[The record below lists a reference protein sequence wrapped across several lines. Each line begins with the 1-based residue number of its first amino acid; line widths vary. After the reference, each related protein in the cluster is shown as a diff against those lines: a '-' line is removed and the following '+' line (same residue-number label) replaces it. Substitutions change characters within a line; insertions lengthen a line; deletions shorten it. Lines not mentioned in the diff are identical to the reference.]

1 MGIFCLGIS
10 DGSSSRTADELAT
23 RTDDARGGCA
33 AHHDH
38 LLLLSLLGLCAGEER
53 GGEEEEEEGPQEDEV
68 RRRHDRTTLKKVWRG
83 ADRLHFGP
91 PFESVKIRSRSDP
104 PTTRWILDL
113 LMLVGDLH

>member
-53 GGEEEEEEGPQEDEV
+53 RGEEEEEEEGPQEDEV

-83 ADRLHFGP
+83 ADRLHFGHP
-91 PFESVKIRSRSDP
+91 LNQSRYDLDP
-104 PTTRWILDL
+104 IDDDD
-113 LMLVGDLH
+113 VGYF